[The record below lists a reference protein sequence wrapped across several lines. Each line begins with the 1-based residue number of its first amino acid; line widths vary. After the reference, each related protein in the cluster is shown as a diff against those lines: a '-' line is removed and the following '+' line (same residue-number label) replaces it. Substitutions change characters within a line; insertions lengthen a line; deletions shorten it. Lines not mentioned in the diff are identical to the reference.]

1 MSYTGSQGSQVEEE
15 ETETCEEG
23 FCPPCTR
30 FFRKGVCARCL
41 DDAQGGGTTN
51 GLAQAA
57 ASQAR
62 AAEARRYE
70 QEAVLAM
77 ERLRIQKEAAANLRS
92 RLLEATRR
100 REQEATS
107 KRREEEARTV
117 ARTKVTNSYG

>member
-1 MSYTGSQGSQVEEE
+1 MGLPRPCAVPPRVQNLRGGFLPALHEVLPQGRV
-15 ETETCEEG
+15 
-23 FCPPCTR
+23 R
-30 FFRKGVCARCL
+30 
-41 DDAQGGGTTN
+41 QGGGTTN

-62 AAEARRYE
+62 AAESRRYE